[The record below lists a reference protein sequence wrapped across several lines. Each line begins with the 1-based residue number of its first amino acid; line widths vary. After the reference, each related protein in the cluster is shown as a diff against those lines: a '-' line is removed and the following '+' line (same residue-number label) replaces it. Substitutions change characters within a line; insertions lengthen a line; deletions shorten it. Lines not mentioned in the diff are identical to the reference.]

1 MGIYY
6 VGAIVE
12 NFALAPLIPPII
24 AIGLLFVVFGDI
36 LITIVKA
43 FPTIIKMFKN
53 FTDPDLFM
61 RDLTYGIFTGIQL
74 VIWSTMDLIKGII
87 LKIVEKF
94 GFSDDFFGLKTDN
107 REEEL
112 EENLQ
117 EIKCVKPTFIK
128 YIILVICPPLYVCM
142 NKGLNGYIYIII
154 DIILTML
161 FYFPGLLY
169 AILICNICG
178 S

>member
-1 MGIYY
+1 M
-6 VGAIVE
+6 A
-12 NFALAPLIPPII
+12 FASLLPIMPIIPPII
-24 AIGLLFVVFGDI
+24 IIGIVVIIFGDI
-36 LITIVKA
+36 LYELVIN
-43 FPTIIKMFKN
+43 FPKILKLFKS
-53 FTDPDLFM
+53 FTDPEIFM

-74 VIWSTMDLIKGII
+74 VIWSSMDLIKSIL

-94 GFSDDFFGLKTDN
+94 GFSDDFFGLKTNKNKDN
-107 REEEL
+107 QL
-112 EENLQ
+112 EEDHLH

>member
-1 MGIYY
+1 M
-6 VGAIVE
+6 
-12 NFALAPLIPPII
+12 
-24 AIGLLFVVFGDI
+24 
-36 LITIVKA
+36 
-43 FPTIIKMFKN
+43 
-53 FTDPDLFM
+53 
-61 RDLTYGIFTGIQL
+61 
-74 VIWSTMDLIKGII
+74 VIWSTMDLFKGIL
-87 LKIVEKF
+87 LKIVDKL

-128 YIILVICPPLYVCM
+128 YIILVICPPLYVLM
-142 NKGLNGYIYIII
+142 SKGINGYIYIII

-169 AILICNICG
+169 ALLICKTC
-178 S
+178 

>member
-1 MGIYY
+1 MWVAGP
-6 VGAIVE
+6 GKEA
-12 NFALAPLIPPII
+12 
-24 AIGLLFVVFGDI
+24 VV
-36 LITIVKA
+36 TSRSSA
-43 FPTIIKMFKN
+43 SESH
-53 FTDPDLFM
+53 
-61 RDLTYGIFTGIQL
+61 
-74 VIWSTMDLIKGII
+74 W

-94 GFSDDFFGLKTDN
+94 GFSDDFFGLKTNKNKDN
-107 REEEL
+107 QL
-112 EENLQ
+112 EEDHLH